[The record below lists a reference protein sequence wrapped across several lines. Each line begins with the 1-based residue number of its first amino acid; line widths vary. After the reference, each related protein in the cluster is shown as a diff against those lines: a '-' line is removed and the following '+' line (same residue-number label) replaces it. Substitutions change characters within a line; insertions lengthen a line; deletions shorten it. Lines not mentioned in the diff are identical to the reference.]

1 MKQTIF
7 LTNSEIERAVSEN
20 IHNELYRK
28 VLLMRLVDGKTY
40 EQIAEAVEMTPRY
53 LRSLVKQLTDSLK
66 IASK

>member
-1 MKQTIF
+1 MKQTIS
-7 LTNSEIERAVSEN
+7 LTNSEIERTVSEN